1 MRGAAV
7 SVSCTPDCP
16 LAALQHYLL
25 THCDCRAPPQPQ
37 RTGKLWGYKVA
48 AGEVEEVVEV
58 SLSPPPPP
66 PPDGSL
72 HSPANWW
79 WRVVIMTPPSSDM
92 RSAGQ
97 AGGGTV
103 SRRLPVG
110 EAGLTAAEDD
120 SWTAGHE
127 YNDCIEYRDHHNITT
142 CPPLSLSLLTGTEIQ
157 KPPHFLLM
165 TGGGHPDIPLCRRR
179 KVQISDGQQ
188 SQQSIVVGWN

>member
-1 MRGAAV
+1 
-7 SVSCTPDCP
+7 
-16 LAALQHYLL
+16 
-25 THCDCRAPPQPQ
+25 
-37 RTGKLWGYKVA
+37 
-48 AGEVEEVVEV
+48 
-58 SLSPPPPP
+58 
-66 PPDGSL
+66 
-72 HSPANWW
+72 
-79 WRVVIMTPPSSDM
+79 MTPPSSDM
-92 RSAGQ
+92 RSGGQ

-127 YNDCIEYRDHHNITT
+127 YNDCVEYRDHHNITT